1 MEPLM
6 TRAQLRGILE
16 RGLLTGKWS
25 IIQFNKGVIDVV
37 LPSKE
42 FLEDNPVFLDMDY
55 RDMDAFNKHNHRGL
69 L

>member
-6 TRAQLRGILE
+6 TRAQLRSILE
-16 RGLLTGKWS
+16 HGLITGKWS

-55 RDMDAFNKHNHRGL
+55 RDVDAFKSHGHRGL